1 MIIWVD
7 AQLPPTLAAWIVETF
22 GITALSLKE
31 LGLRDAKDTEIFE
44 AAIQPNV
51 VIMSKDS
58 DFVDLV
64 CRLGSPPQILWLTC
78 STIGLWESM
87 KAHLTG
93 IVFLL
98 MTQSHFSLLIVQIYR
113 ILANKRIFQ
122 NSSLSTIAQFYYQF
136 HLNITPILRL
146 VGLFGAQMVSL

>member
-22 GITALSLKE
+22 GVTALSLKE

-44 AAIQPNV
+44 AAIQPNL

-58 DFVDLV
+58 DFVDLA

-78 STIGLWESM
+78 GNVTNQNLR
-87 KAHLTG
+87 
-93 IVFLL
+93 
-98 MTQSHFSLLIVQIYR
+98 R
-113 ILANKRIFQ
+113 ILT
-122 NSSLSTIAQFYYQF
+122 STLPDAIIQLQQGESVVE
-136 HLNITPILRL
+136 IS
-146 VGLFGAQMVSL
+146 G